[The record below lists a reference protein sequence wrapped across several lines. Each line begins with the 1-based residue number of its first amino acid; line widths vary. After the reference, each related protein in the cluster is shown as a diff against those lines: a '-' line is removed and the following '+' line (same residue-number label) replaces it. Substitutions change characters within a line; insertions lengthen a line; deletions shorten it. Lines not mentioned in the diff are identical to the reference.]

1 MIPRALTSTIQR
13 LAKGFPV
20 VVLTGPR
27 QSGKTT
33 LVRHVFPEKPYVSL
47 ESPDTRLFATTDP
60 NGFLAAHP
68 DGAILDEVQRAPEL
82 LSYIQVLV
90 DEKREPGRY
99 ILTGS
104 QNFALNR
111 QISQSLAGRAGI
123 ARLLPLSGAEI
134 ADAGLGPAEIDR
146 WLFTGGYPALYS
158 TPATTLD
165 WFSSYV
171 STYLERDVRDLT
183 AVHDLVT
190 FQRFLRLCAA
200 RTGQLLNLS
209 SLASDCGIAQSTA
222 SAWLGILEAG
232 YIVFR
237 LAPHFA
243 NFGKRLIKSPKL
255 YFHDTGLAAFLMG
268 IQTPDQL
275 SNHPARGALFET
287 MVVSEYL
294 RERFNRGEDSN
305 LYFWRDSTGNEV
317 DLMLDQAG
325 ILCPIEIKSG
335 QTVAPDMFRTLKKWQ
350 AISRST
356 TRPMLIFGGQGQYV
370 REGVQ
375 VTGWREMLE
384 AQNLDKTG
392 TTPLKPSPD
401 AGS

>member
-33 LVRHVFPEKPYVSL
+33 LVRHIFPDKPYVSL
-47 ESPDTRLFATTDP
+47 EAPDTRLFAISDP
-60 NGFLAAHP
+60 NGFLAAYP

-82 LSYIQVLV
+82 LSYIQVIV
-90 DEKREPGRY
+90 DENRRPGTY

-104 QNFALNR
+104 QNFALNS

-123 ARLLPLSGAEI
+123 ARLLPLSGAEL
-134 ADAGLGPAEIDR
+134 AGGGLGPAGLDQ
-146 WLFTGGYPALYS
+146 WMFTGGYPALYS
-158 TPATTLD
+158 TPTTRLD

-209 SLASDCGIAQSTA
+209 SLAADCGIAQSTA
-222 SAWLGILEAG
+222 AAWLGILEAG

-237 LAPHFA
+237 LTPHFA
-243 NFGKRLIKSPKL
+243 NFGKRLVKTPKL

-275 SNHPARGALFET
+275 STHPARGALFET

-294 RERFNRGEDSN
+294 RARFNRGEDGN

-325 ILCPIEIKSG
+325 VLYPIEIKSG
-335 QTVAPDMFRTLKKWQ
+335 QTVVPDMFRTLTKWQ
-350 AISRST
+350 AISKST
-356 TRPMLIFGGQGQYV
+356 TTPVLVFGGDGRYI
-370 REGVQ
+370 REGIQ

-384 AQNLDKTG
+384 G
-392 TTPLKPSPD
+392 I
-401 AGS
+401 